1 MRFFST
7 KTYGSNLGLTTCF
20 RQHRA
25 KSHCRFLHGYS
36 LEIKLIFGADELDE
50 NGWVA
55 DFGGL
60 RHIKQ
65 WLEAMFD
72 HKTLVAMDDPDLET
86 FEILD
91 KQGLIQAMYVPAT
104 GCEAFAKQIYEYIT
118 QWLPSQKWAMISDE
132 QGGHQ
137 RVKLISVEVREHGA
151 NSAIYSP
158 SPGGKL
164 TLTMPRAEEKEPDE
178 LES

>member
-1 MRFFST
+1 MKYLST
-7 KTYGSNLGLTTCF
+7 KTYGSNLGLTACF

-36 LEIKLIFGADELDE
+36 LEVKLTFGADQLDE

-65 WLEAMFD
+65 WLEARFD
-72 HKTLVAMDDPDLET
+72 HKTLVAIDDPDLET

-104 GCEAFAKQIYEYIT
+104 GCEAFAKQIHEYIA
-118 QWLPSQKWAMISDE
+118 QWLPTQKWAMFADE
-132 QGGHQ
+132 QGGYQ
-137 RVKLISVEVREHGA
+137 RVYLFSVEVREHGA
-151 NSAIYSP
+151 NSAIYLTQIWQDTGP
-158 SPGGKL
+158 SQEGEDSGL
-164 TLTMPRAEEKEPDE
+164 
-178 LES
+178 